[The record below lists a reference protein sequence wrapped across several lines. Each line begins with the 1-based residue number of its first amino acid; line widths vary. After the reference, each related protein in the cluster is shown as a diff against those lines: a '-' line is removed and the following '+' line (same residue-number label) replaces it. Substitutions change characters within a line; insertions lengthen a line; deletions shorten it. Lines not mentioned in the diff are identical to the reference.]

1 MMYYIL
7 EDFQSSGTRKIDND
21 VSLYLLEQIASSNII
36 IYDDLQHII
45 RSVYDGN
52 KPLADS
58 VKTII
63 DNYKEKMTD
72 DFYVKVFKNTEAY
85 IEEIYAKVRVK
96 TTEINDYL
104 YGEELENSELND
116 FITRYLSLYGFMNMG
131 IEFLEDKMTPVDS
144 LLLNKFHTP
153 VDSFSSSASSS
164 ASGDSSSSKYY
175 TPEGSLKDITV

>member
-1 MMYYIL
+1 L
-7 EDFQSSGTRKIDND
+7 
-21 VSLYLLEQIASSNII
+21 
-36 IYDDLQHII
+36 
-45 RSVYDGN
+45 VYDGN

-72 DFYVKVFKNTEAY
+72 DFYVKVFENTEAY
-85 IEEIYAKVRVK
+85 IEDIYAKVRVK
-96 TTEINDYL
+96 TNEINDYL

-144 LLLNKFHTP
+144 LLLNKRESFHTPIDTPSFHTP
-153 VDSFSSSASSS
+153 VDSSSSSASS
-164 ASGDSSSSKYY
+164 SSSSKYY
-175 TPEGSLKDITV
+175 TPEGSPKDITV